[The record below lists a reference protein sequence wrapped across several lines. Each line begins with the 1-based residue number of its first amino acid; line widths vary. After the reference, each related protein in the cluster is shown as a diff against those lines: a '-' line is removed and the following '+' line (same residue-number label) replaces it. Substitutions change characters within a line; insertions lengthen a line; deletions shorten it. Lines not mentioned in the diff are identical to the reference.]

1 MLKNVRED
9 YKRINPIMLDG
20 REEQIETEL
29 NQSQQDIKIKDS

>member
-9 YKRINPIMLDG
+9 YKRINPNMLDG

-29 NQSQQDIKIKDS
+29 SQSQQDIKIKDR